1 MYENWDFPNH
11 YLVDTHYVI
20 PISCQ
25 YLTFD
30 PSLGLEV
37 DLPEAVI
44 VLTMTA
50 LNPFTGTVLSSKSGV
65 TGAVGDGVMGG
76 RCDGVGGGEGGAM
89 AVAV

>member
-1 MYENWDFPNH
+1 M
-11 YLVDTHYVI
+11 
-20 PISCQ
+20 
-25 YLTFD
+25 
-30 PSLGLEV
+30 

-50 LNPFTGTVLSSKSGV
+50 LNPFTDTVLSSKSGV

-76 RCDGVGGGEGGAM
+76 RCDGVGGGEGGAT